1 MAVVKF
7 RGRGTFS
14 GRRRSNATIAP
25 PDPFIMPRAPI
36 TFTEGPLA
44 TPVEGFP
51 GSAGE
56 LKQLL
61 EKLPALVSALG
72 FTAPPPAGQP
82 SKVAGYYAAFALR
95 LASEFVPGFR
105 NACFPIP
112 FAAKKSKHG
121 KTAADEKTALMYFD
135 VIRKL
140 TKTDREAW
148 AAYAANVLD
157 SRLKSPHM
165 RDERNK
171 IGRNLEIR
179 MSPLVAARRQ
189 KAKAGRPQ

>member
-1 MAVVKF
+1 MAAIKF

-14 GRRRSNATIAP
+14 GRRRPNATIAP

-61 EKLPALVSALG
+61 EKLSALFSALG
-72 FTAPPPAGQP
+72 FPAPPLAEP
-82 SKVAGYYAAFALR
+82 SKMAGYYAAFALR

-105 NACFPIP
+105 NAHFPIP
-112 FAAKKSKHG
+112 VAAKKGKHG
-121 KTAADEKTALMYFD
+121 KTAADEKTALIYFD
-135 VIRKL
+135 AIRKF

-148 AAYAANVLD
+148 AKYAETVLD
-157 SRLKSPHM
+157 SRLKSPLM
-165 RDERNK
+165 KDERNK

-189 KAKAGRPQ
+189 KAKAGRLQ